1 MQASNAP
8 SKSPVPFAES
18 GSKNT
23 IPVASQIGVTPGLA
37 SFTDGFPPLTMT
49 PLVAGGIPPKGMDF
63 NGILYFLSAA
73 TRWAQAGAGYSYDAA
88 FATAIGGY
96 PKGATLVMATGNGFW
111 MSTVENNSTNPDSGG
126 SGWIAL
132 PAGIASAAQAQAQTD
147 NTLALTSLRLADAF
161 KGGNQVLGADGR
173 QTFPGSLK
181 LQWGAISITSV
192 SGSNSVATVAFNQ
205 AYTSWRRVVLI
216 ERSSASSIQY
226 KAYDN
231 DATLLTG
238 VQVNL
243 VATTGAGGISVPV
256 AYIAVGV

>member
-1 MQASNAP
+1 MQAINAP

-49 PLVAGGIPPKGMDF
+49 PLAAGGIPPRGQDF

-73 TRWAQAGAGYSYDAA
+73 TRWQQAGGSYSFDST

-96 PKGATLVMATGNGFW
+96 PKGATLVMASGNGYW
-111 MSTVENNSTNPDSGG
+111 MNIVENNTTNPDTGG
-126 SGWIAL
+126 AGWVAL
-132 PAGIASAAQAQAQTD
+132 PAGIASAAQAQALTE
-147 NTLALTSLRLADAF
+147 NTLSLTPLRLADAF
-161 KGGNQVLGADGR
+161 KGSNQALGADGR

-192 SGSNSVATVAFNQ
+192 SGGNSVATVAFNQ

-216 ERSSASSIQY
+216 ERSSASLIQY

-243 VATTGAGGISVPV
+243 VATAGAGGVSVPV